1 MHQETRHLC
10 DYMPETRMQ
19 SGLIIHVLFIVCINA
34 DDICNRG
41 FLVSFLLYNVT
52 AEIGGDLILVSNTL
66 IYFCEQNNGSRFLIY
81 AVVLLFSVN
90 IAIFAEKH
98 YFSVERGRF
107 MVTSEQNLHMVI
119 SSLFSLSNYV
129 AQKYVN
135 VLRLTNNKRLT

>member
-1 MHQETRHLC
+1 MKIVHYT
-10 DYMPETRMQ
+10 
-19 SGLIIHVLFIVCINA
+19 SAFFLFIVCINA

-119 SSLFSLSNYV
+119 SSVFSLSNYV

-135 VLRLTNNKRLT
+135 VLRLTNNKRLTQFKQDGDGQRHA